1 MYGGGLVAKSCLPL
15 MTPWTKACQA
25 PLSMGFPRQEYWSG
39 LPFPPPGDLPNWPRD
54 QTHISCTVDRLF
66 TTEPPGKPQICISSI
81 SPMQRTKGPIRGFQF
96 HSIYEFANRWVTG
109 TDTIWQ
115 ITKINMLGNKDK
127 WITISETQATTYGS
141 HLQVINQ
148 NSTKK
153 KKIPTSSA
161 EKNIDLFLKM
171 SFICVVYNC
180 IFWCPCSWWPIP

>member
-1 MYGGGLVAKSCLPL
+1 MNYSTRFINLCSRNDSTNTYGGGLVAKSCLPL

-39 LPFPPPGDLPNWPRD
+39 LPFPPPGDVPNWPRD

-81 SPMQRTKGPIRGFQF
+81 SPVQRTKGPIRGFQF

-115 ITKINMLGNKDK
+115 ITKINMLENKDK
-127 WITISETQATTYGS
+127 WITISETQAATYGS

-153 KKIPTSSA
+153 KKSLLLLLRKI
-161 EKNIDLFLKM
+161 
-171 SFICVVYNC
+171 
-180 IFWCPCSWWPIP
+180 